1 MAKIINV
8 ASDIERSAP
17 DGTVTRRSLD
27 TRDPRN
33 ASLPS
38 KMQAVVDDAYKSS
51 YIFKDVPVIESPEQL
66 QQLLSQLVIRFDTKP
81 SNYTKK
87 DYQLLISV
95 LFGALGYLYDGSANT
110 ELIDQI
116 QQDLSGKQ
124 DKNDTDINFE
134 NHSVVGAL
142 NYLLEKIESIK
153 PQLTAGS
160 GIQISDTTDGQE
172 IKSIVSEPITVT
184 GVTVGNLKPGD
195 KVEENTDL
203 MVLLKRILQKEIF
216 CNFTDSSVTMST
228 INKTV
233 EYGGDANINNGTA
246 TLNQAKAVSQ
256 DMENYPYSHTFSQ
269 KIENGAGAGGWNWT
283 TINGELIGKKT
294 YNKVISNI
302 SDTNL
307 GTYTLSK
314 VADTDRSKSNM
325 GTVEGHIPSTTGSI
339 KGTVNITPTLKCY
352 VGAVSKSTLTSADIT
367 ALSSPSSINLGAKSA
382 KLTGNFTN
390 VLNGSNQTLCIAVP
404 STLTK
409 LSAAL
414 DDMSF
419 NQNQSFT
426 GPISVTVNQ
435 QNGYTYAYNVWT
447 WKATGSTVNIK
458 TIELS

>member
-33 ASLPS
+33 ANLPS

-95 LFGALGYLYDGSANT
+95 LFGALGYLYDGSANA
-110 ELIDQI
+110 ELLDQI

-124 DKNDTDINFE
+124 DKNDADINFE
-134 NHSVVGAL
+134 DHSVVGAL
-142 NYLLEKIESIK
+142 NYLLNKVESIK

-160 GIQISDTTDGQE
+160 GIQISDTQDGQE
-172 IKSIVSEPITVT
+172 VKSIISEPITVT

-195 KVEENTDL
+195 KVDENTEL
-203 MVLLKRILQKEIF
+203 MDLLKRILQKEIF
-216 CNFTDSSVTMST
+216 CNFTDSSVTIPT
-228 INKTV
+228 ISKTV
-233 EYGGDANINNGTA
+233 EYGGDVSINVTA
-246 TLNQAKAVSQ
+246 ALNQAKAVSQ
-256 DMENYPYSHTFSQ
+256 DMENYPYSYTFSQ
-269 KIENGAGAGGWNWT
+269 RIENGTGTGGWNWQ
-283 TINGELIGKKT
+283 TINSRLLGKKT
-294 YNKVISNI
+294 YESVISNI
-302 SDTNL
+302 SDTNI
-307 GTYTLSK
+307 GTYTLST
-314 VADTDRSKSNM
+314 VSDTDRSKSNM
-325 GTVEGHIPSTTGSI
+325 GNVEAHIPSTTGNI

-352 VGAVSKSTLTSADIT
+352 VGAVSTSTLTSADIT
-367 ALSSPSSINLGAKSA
+367 ALSSPSSINLGTKST

-404 STLTK
+404 NTLTK
-409 LSAAL
+409 INAAL

-419 NQNQSFT
+419 NQNNSFT
-426 GPISVTVNQ
+426 GPTTVTVNQ

>member
-1 MAKIINV
+1 MAKIINI
-8 ASDIERSAP
+8 ASDIQRSAP
-17 DGTVTRRSLD
+17 DGTVTYRSLD
-27 TRDPRN
+27 TLDPRN
-33 ASLPS
+33 SGLPN

-51 YIFKDVPVIESPEQL
+51 YIFKDVPVIDSPEQL

-116 QQDLSGKQ
+116 QQELSGKQ
-124 DKNDTDINFE
+124 DKNDVDINFE
-134 NHSVVGAL
+134 DHSVVGAL
-142 NYLLEKIESIK
+142 NYLLNKVESIK
-153 PQLTAGS
+153 PQLVAGS

-195 KVEENTDL
+195 KVDENTDL

-216 CNFTDSSVTMST
+216 CNFTDSSVTMPT
-228 INKTV
+228 ISKTV
-233 EYGGDANINNGTA
+233 EYGGDITINGNA

-256 DMENYPYSHTFSQ
+256 DPDNYNYSHTFNQ
-269 KIENGAGAGGWNWT
+269 TIEKGVGANDWTWSTVNGKLAG
-283 TINGELIGKKT
+283 EKT

-307 GTYTLSK
+307 GTYTLST
-314 VADTDRSKSNM
+314 VSDTDRSKSNM

-367 ALSSPSSINLGAKSA
+367 ALSSPSSINLGTKST

-404 STLTK
+404 NTLTK

-419 NQNQSFT
+419 NQNNSFT
-426 GPISVTVNQ
+426 GPTTVTVNQ